1 MSFNMYITDFMDVIN
16 NENKTGSISM
26 VGDIDECSFSEPHLP
41 TDIAIFYDYCTDDM
55 DESTWEAWNNWYQHM
70 FTRLHDV
77 MDVNG
82 YEAIDDND
90 GSGGGLYYGAILY
103 RSKI

>member
-41 TDIAIFYDYCTDDM
+41 TDVAIFYDYCTDDM
-55 DESTWEAWNNWYQHM
+55 DELAWEAWNNWYQHM

-103 RSKI
+103 RSKK

>member
-26 VGDIDECSFSEPHLP
+26 VGDIDECAFTVPHLP
-41 TDIAIFYDYCTDDM
+41 TDVAIFYDYCTDEIADSAFDSW
-55 DESTWEAWNNWYQHM
+55 DEWYQHM
-70 FTRLHDV
+70 FTRLHNV

-103 RSKI
+103 RSKK

>member
-16 NENKTGSISM
+16 NENKTGSISFLE
-26 VGDIDECSFSEPHLP
+26 DFSDAAFSKPHLP
-41 TDIAIFYDYCTDDM
+41 TDVAIFYDYCTDDM
-55 DESTWEAWNNWYQHM
+55 DESDWDEWDNWYQHM

-82 YEAIDDND
+82 YEAIDETD

-103 RSKI
+103 RSKK